1 MIIPVRCFTCNRVV
15 GSKYKTYLKKVKEA
29 NLQTE
34 NIISGDP
41 DITLD
46 ESDPEK
52 QTPYQR
58 IFAELGIDRY
68 CCKRHLL
75 THVDLIEKI

>member
-1 MIIPVRCFTCNRVV
+1 MIIPVRCFTCNNVV
-15 GSKYKTYLKKVKEA
+15 GSKYKRYLQLVKEA

-46 ESDPEK
+46 DDPEK
-52 QTPYQR
+52 KTPYQR
-58 IFAELGIDRY
+58 IFAELGIELY